1 MKVLKRITATSVG
14 LVLMSFAASQS
25 FAADATAEDGW
36 RQVAYSCESGQALTV
51 AYRDSGSAARVTGA
65 DKPIVKL
72 VSRPA
77 KSGFRFANSR
87 FELRGEG
94 DAVTWQ
100 VGTKTPVKCTSTTQ
114 AAANV
119 GAEAIS

>member
-1 MKVLKRITATSVG
+1 MKVLSRITATSVG
-14 LVLMSFAASQS
+14 LLLLSFGASPS
-25 FAADATAEDGW
+25 FAADETAEAGW

-65 DKPIVKL
+65 DKPVLKL

-77 KSGFRFANSR
+77 KSGFRFGDSR
-87 FELRGEG
+87 YELRGEG

-114 AAANV
+114 AATNAV
-119 GAEAIS
+119 PAGKS